1 MDGDGIEEFFE
12 VNRVGSGGSGGH
24 NTSKEEKYRTL
35 TCQQIGF

>member
-24 NTSKEEKYRTL
+24 NPSKGEKDSDLSTNW
-35 TCQQIGF
+35 F